1 MPFAA
6 KNALKN
12 AFYGAFISGALVW
25 GGSPVFAQASTIFS
39 TGLNG
44 NANLWNSNF
53 GAGYSSSSPTIVCGF
68 GMGVGYL
75 NALTTSTFTASLR
88 TGADNP
94 NDAYIQTYTTGSV
107 AAVFQ
112 PSSSVHLAFT
122 QFNFPECV
130 AVDPGEQQ
138 WFVVSLNPS
147 GVTLAN
153 KMVVLG
159 VTSTDPQRQW
169 VGAPMSRTNPDQRA
183 SLEIYGQTGSLN
195 LLFPE
200 ANSTPQPFT
209 SWLISRNFPAST
221 TGALPYRVYVDYS
234 RISSSS
240 WEFFDDLESS
250 IVDEPWT
257 TNIPGQDGFP
267 LLDPTETSRQY
278 FVRLRA
284 VNASGTVFASTTPIT
299 FTVALPV
306 YATSTC
312 SSGNLFSD
320 SLCWAFIPPPN
331 FLAGFSTAWDIF
343 KDRPPLGYVT
353 RIFDSMGGITT
364 SSPAY
369 QISELS
375 DVPFFQDFDISV
387 SGVLAFAGLVWA
399 VVRFKKITV

>member
-1 MPFAA
+1 MRSGAKKALKIAFCGAFFAA
-6 KNALKN
+6 AL
-12 AFYGAFISGALVW
+12 LW
-25 GGSPVFAQASTIFS
+25 GSLPGFAQASTIFS

-44 NANLWNSNF
+44 NANLWDSAY

-68 GMGVGYL
+68 GMAVGYL
-75 NALTTSTFTASLR
+75 NAGTTSTFIASLR
-88 TGADNP
+88 TGANNP
-94 NDAYIQTYTTGSV
+94 NDAYVQTYTSGSV

-112 PSSSVHLAFT
+112 PSSTAHLAFT

-130 AVDPGEQQ
+130 NVAPGDQQ
-138 WFVVSLNPS
+138 WFVITLNPS

-153 KMVVLG
+153 KVVVLN
-159 VTSTDPQRQW
+159 VTSTDPQAQW
-169 VGAPMSRTNPDQRA
+169 IGAPMTKTSPAQRA

-221 TGALPYRVYVDYS
+221 TGALPYRVSVDYS
-234 RISSSS
+234 RISSST
-240 WEFFDDLESS
+240 WEFSDQLESS

-267 LLDPTETSRQY
+267 LLSPTETSRQY
-278 FVRLRA
+278 FVRVRA
-284 VNASGTVFASTTPIT
+284 INASGTVFASTTPIT

-353 RIFDSMGGITT
+353 RILEAMGGITT

-369 QISELS
+369 TISALAG
-375 DVPFFQDFDISV
+375 VPFFADLDVSV